1 MPLTGG
7 TELINPHTLLERVG
21 LRAGMHA
28 ADLGCGVT
36 GHFIVPA
43 ARVVGSEGKAYA
55 VDIQKSALAATESR
69 AKLDGIT
76 NITSVWADIERLGA
90 TRIPAGSLDVA
101 MIVNTLFLARDRN
114 QMMAEAARLTKSG
127 GTVLVVEWKTDA
139 TAVGPPAAQRIGK
152 DVARAAA
159 KAAGLTERAEFEAG
173 PYHYGLLFSK
183 P

>member
-7 TELINPHTLLERVG
+7 TELLNPHTLLERVG
-21 LRAGMHA
+21 LRAGMHV

-36 GHFIVPA
+36 GHYIVPA
-43 ARVVGSEGKAYA
+43 ARVVGSGGKAYA

-76 NITSVWADIERLGA
+76 NITSVWSDVERLGA
-90 TRIPAGSLDVA
+90 TQIPQGTLDVT

-114 QMMAEAARLTKSG
+114 QMMAEAARLTKAG
-127 GTVLVVEWKTDA
+127 GTLLVVEWKTDA
-139 TAVGPPAAQRIGK
+139 AAVGPPAARRIGK
-152 DVARAAA
+152 DDVRSAA
-159 KAAGLTERAEFEAG
+159 KAAGLTERTAFEAG
-173 PYHYGLLFSK
+173 PYHYGLVFTK

>member
-90 TRIPAGSLDVA
+90 TRIPPASLDVA

-127 GTVLVVEWKTDA
+127 GIVLVVEWKTDA

-159 KAAGLTERAEFEAG
+159 KVAGLTERAEFEAG
-173 PYHYGLLFSK
+173 PYHYGLIFTK
-183 P
+183 